1 MSDPGVTYRKKTEID
16 EYRKTKDCILLIK
29 QLIIDNKV
37 ATEDDLKDIERSI
50 KKEVDETVEK
60 ARADPYPD
68 AKDLLKDVYIEE
80 NNDKRKRY
88 EVLRVNLIF
97 RTHQRCW
104 IRQVLLPWRFRI
116 INFFAI
122 RNFIYKS
129 IKNTGSVQIEKDL

>member
-97 RTHQRCW
+97 RTHQRC
-104 IRQVLLPWRFRI
+104 
-116 INFFAI
+116 
-122 RNFIYKS
+122 
-129 IKNTGSVQIEKDL
+129 